1 MKKLNRAI
9 GMAVVGAVALGGIA
23 TPVSPAQAKTIKV
36 CVKKSNGNV
45 KFITKKNKKCKTG
58 WVKRSWNTDK
68 TQGPLSVGPIGPT
81 GPAGPN
87 WSVKDA
93 SGQTLGT
100 YGGFFY
106 GGPFLPYLGV
116 YVGDGGLFMYRSDGT
131 LINDNTFLYFQ
142 NNTCTQATTP
152 PSAAPSQE
160 QYLKSAGGPGRA
172 VFQLLNSST
181 TQAWKV
187 AESTT
192 SSIPVAANSLFQK
205 NGTTGACAAA
215 AHAAGFV
222 VPLTEAEAP
231 KVASGGLRV
240 IK

>member
-1 MKKLNRAI
+1 MKRSIAL
-9 GMAVVGAVALGGIA
+9 VGALAVATAGLSVA
-23 TPVSPAQAKTIKV
+23 APAQAKTIKV

-45 KFITKKNKKCKTG
+45 KFITKKNKKCKKG
-58 WVKRSWNTDK
+58 WVKRNWNK
-68 TQGPLSVGPIGPT
+68 VGPT
-81 GPAGPN
+81 GPTGSAGPN
-87 WSVKDA
+87 WTVKDA

-100 YGGFFY
+100 YGGFVY
-106 GGPFLPYLGV
+106 GGALLPYLGV
-116 YVGDGGLFMYRSDGT
+116 VVGDGGLFLYRIEGT

-160 QYLKSAGGPGRA
+160 QYLKSAGGPGQA